1 MLNTTVSA
9 SRQAL
14 ESTSGVALASN
25 IAELVIAGAI
35 LVLAALGAILFWRVN
50 AILSDMRRSMNRN
63 LGPVT
68 DRARVIS
75 DNLEYI
81 TQSLRTDVEALNASV
96 RGLSD
101 RLELASERMEER
113 IEEFNALME
122 VVQGEAEEMF
132 LDTAATVRGVREGA
146 RAITERAA
154 ARSTERRAPAEEEIA
169 PLAETA
175 DEPTERPRE
184 ENAAVHE
191 D

>member
-1 MLNTTVSA
+1 
-9 SRQAL
+9 
-14 ESTSGVALASN
+14 
-25 IAELVIAGAI
+25 
-35 LVLAALGAILFWRVN
+35 
-50 AILSDMRRSMNRN
+50 MNQS

-68 DRARVIS
+68 DRARVIT

-101 RLELASERMEER
+101 RLELASTRMEER
-113 IEEFNALME
+113 IEDFNALME

-146 RAITERAA
+146 RAITESAAMRA
-154 ARSTERRAPAEEEIA
+154 TGRRAPDEDAVD
-169 PLAETA
+169 PLPESV
-175 DEPTERPRE
+175 DEAIPLPRE
-184 ENAAVHE
+184 ENAAAHE

>member
-1 MLNTTVSA
+1 MLNTTVFTSLQSPESA
-9 SRQAL
+9 A
-14 ESTSGVALASN
+14 GVALVAN
-25 IAELVIAGAI
+25 VAEIVIAGAL
-35 LVLAALGAILFWRVN
+35 LVLAVLGAIAFWRFN
-50 AILSDMRRSMNRN
+50 ALLKDARRSMNQS

-101 RLELASERMEER
+101 RLELASTRMEER
-113 IEEFNALME
+113 IEDFNALME

-146 RAITERAA
+146 RAISESAATRA
-154 ARSTERRAPAEEEIA
+154 TERRVSDEDEVAPSGEPAEE
-169 PLAETA
+169 
-175 DEPTERPRE
+175 PTQLPSE
-184 ENAAVHE
+184 ENAAVVE